1 VVRFLVLSGVLVACF
16 TSSHIAIT
24 SGHIFTAL
32 VIMMTPLVL
41 LAGGGVASRL
51 VMLIGGI
58 AVIFI
63 ATRISSDVGLPL
75 LYLPPVIINVGL
87 AVVFGN
93 SLRHG
98 KTPLITRYSV
108 LLRGKLEPAAISYTR
123 NVTYIWTAFFSIMA
137 LELVLLAIFA
147 PLNVWSLFANILNYL
162 FALVLFTG
170 EYSFRVRHLKH
181 LEHPG
186 FFRFITSIAN
196 VKHNDIAI

>member
-1 VVRFLVLSGVLVACF
+1 MVRLLVFSGVLLACF
-16 TSSHIAIT
+16 TSAHIAIT

-41 LAGGGVASRL
+41 LAGGSIASRL
-51 VMLIGGI
+51 ATLIAGI
-58 AVIFI
+58 AVIYM
-63 ATRISSDVGLPL
+63 ATRISSDIGLPL

-93 SLRHG
+93 SLRQG
-98 KTPLITRYSV
+98 KTPLITRYSI
-108 LLRGKLEPAAISYTR
+108 LLRGKLEHAVISYTR
-123 NVTYIWTAFFSIMA
+123 NVTYLWTAFFSIMA
-137 LELVLLAIFA
+137 LELVLLAVFA
-147 PLNVWSLFANILNYL
+147 PINVWSLFANILNYL
-162 FALVLFTG
+162 FALILFTG
-170 EYSFRVRHLKH
+170 EYNFRIRHLKH